1 MPPQNDS
8 TYKSPLATVATIII
22 LIVTQISPKRLCS
35 RDMALFTCHDDPDR
49 FFSTET
55 HPAILD
61 TTGNDTVGEALAT
74 ANDYI

>member
-1 MPPQNDS
+1 MRYYRVLNRLFLDFDS
-8 TYKSPLATVATIII
+8 
-22 LIVTQISPKRLCS
+22 QISPKRLCS

-61 TTGNDTVGEALAT
+61 TTGNDAVYEALAT
-74 ANDYI
+74 ANDYL